1 MVLAVAVKQ
10 VLLFA
15 VIIIVAPVSAVM
27 ANNVTIPVR
36 GTVVIAELGVSVLTG
51 KPAAKDYVA
60 IPVKNVAPL
69 FLVRHSLLVL
79 FLVKQRMVRVVLD

>member
-15 VIIIVAPVSAVM
+15 VIIIVVLVSAVM

-51 KPAAKDYVA
+51 KPAVVA
-60 IPVKNVAPL
+60 IHAATLIRPAVMAYAA
-69 FLVRHSLLVL
+69 LLA
-79 FLVKQRMVRVVLD
+79 